1 MAKATTI
8 QQIFEAMP
16 KRFSA
21 EKAGELSAS
30 VQFDLT
36 GEGGGQYYANI
47 ANGQCQVAQ
56 GTAANPTMVLT
67 AAASD
72 YLAMINGEL
81 NPMQAFMQG
90 KVKIKGDI
98 GTAMKLQSL
107 FQ

>member
-8 QQIFEAMP
+8 QQIFDAMP
-16 KRFSA
+16 GRFSA
-21 EKAGELSAS
+21 EKAGELSA
-30 VQFDLT
+30 VIQFDLT
-36 GEGGGQYYANI
+36 GEGGAQYTATI
-47 ANGQCQVAQ
+47 GNGQCQVAQ
-56 GTAANPTMVLT
+56 GTVANPTMVLT

-98 GTAMKLQSL
+98 AVAMKLQSL